1 MSVSKI
7 YYTLTDEAPML
18 ATHSF
23 LPIVKAFTKSADIE
37 IAVPDISLSGRILAN
52 FPEFLKED
60 QKIGDALAELGQLAT
75 QPDANIIKLPNI
87 SASAPQ
93 LEAAIAELQAKGYAV
108 PNYPAEPKNDEETA
122 IKAKYAKVLGSAVN
136 PVLREGNSDRRAPKA
151 VKNYAKTNPHRMGD
165 WAKDSKT
172 DVAHMNSGDFY
183 GTETSTTVEN
193 ATKYKIVFKGNDGT
207 EKLLKDFAPLKAGE
221 VIDSSVMNMNALKSF
236 VKEAIAEAKNR
247 NVLLSAHLKATMM
260 KVSDPI
266 IFGAIVE
273 TFFSDVFEKYAETF
287 KSLDINPNNGLANLY
302 DKIAGIPQEAEIKA
316 DLEKA
321 LENGPRVAMVNSD
334 KGITNFH
341 VPSDIIVDASM
352 AALVRGGGKMW
363 NKEGKEEDTVCIIPD
378 RSYAGFYQA
387 CIDDMKANGKLD
399 PTTMGSVP
407 NVGLMAQKAEEY
419 GSHDKT
425 FQISGEGEVKV
436 EDENANVLLSQ
447 KVENGDIFRMCQ
459 TKDAPI
465 QDWVKLAV
473 NRARLSD
480 TPAIFWLDKGRAHD
494 AEIIKK
500 VEKYLKD
507 YDTTGLDIR
516 ILDVKDAM
524 TETLKRAREGKDT
537 ISVSGNVLRDY
548 LTDLFPILE
557 LGTSAKML
565 SIVPLM
571 NGGGLFETG
580 AGGSA
585 PKHIEQFLEE
595 GYLRWDSL
603 GEFLALQA
611 SLEHLAQTQDNKK
624 AQVLADALD
633 EANAKFLATDKSPA
647 RKVGGIDNRGSHFY
661 LAMYWAEA
669 LANQTVD
676 AELAAQFAPVANA
689 MLENETKIN
698 EELIGAQGTAQ
709 NIDGYYRPD
718 EAKTYAAMRPSA
730 TLNAI
735 VDAL

>member
-193 ATKYKIVFKGNDGT
+193 ATKYKIVFKGNDGS

-273 TFFSDVFEKYAETF
+273 TFFSEVFEKYAETF

-425 FQISGEGEVKV
+425 FQATAEGIIEVQ
-436 EDENANVLLSQ
+436 DENGNVLLSQ

-624 AQVLADALD
+624 AQILADALD

-669 LANQTVD
+669 LANQTQD
-676 AELAAQFAPVANA
+676 SDLAAKFAPVANA

>member
-108 PNYPAEPKNDEETA
+108 PNYPAEPKNDEESA

-193 ATKYKIVFKGNDGT
+193 ATKYKIVFKGNDGS

-273 TFFSDVFEKYAETF
+273 TFFSEVFEKYAETF

-341 VPSDIIVDASM
+341 V
-352 AALVRGGGKMW
+352 
-363 NKEGKEEDTVCIIPD
+363 D
-378 RSYAGFYQA
+378 R
-387 CIDDMKANGKLD
+387 K
-399 PTTMGSVP
+399 SV
-407 NVGLMAQKAEEY
+407 V
-419 GSHDKT
+419 
-425 FQISGEGEVKV
+425 
-436 EDENANVLLSQ
+436 
-447 KVENGDIFRMCQ
+447 
-459 TKDAPI
+459 
-465 QDWVKLAV
+465 
-473 NRARLSD
+473 
-480 TPAIFWLDKGRAHD
+480 
-494 AEIIKK
+494 
-500 VEKYLKD
+500 
-507 YDTTGLDIR
+507 
-516 ILDVKDAM
+516 
-524 TETLKRAREGKDT
+524 
-537 ISVSGNVLRDY
+537 
-548 LTDLFPILE
+548 
-557 LGTSAKML
+557 
-565 SIVPLM
+565 
-571 NGGGLFETG
+571 
-580 AGGSA
+580 
-585 PKHIEQFLEE
+585 
-595 GYLRWDSL
+595 
-603 GEFLALQA
+603 
-611 SLEHLAQTQDNKK
+611 
-624 AQVLADALD
+624 
-633 EANAKFLATDKSPA
+633 
-647 RKVGGIDNRGSHFY
+647 
-661 LAMYWAEA
+661 
-669 LANQTVD
+669 
-676 AELAAQFAPVANA
+676 
-689 MLENETKIN
+689 
-698 EELIGAQGTAQ
+698 
-709 NIDGYYRPD
+709 
-718 EAKTYAAMRPSA
+718 
-730 TLNAI
+730 
-735 VDAL
+735 

>member
-108 PNYPAEPKNDEETA
+108 PNYPAEPKNDEESA

-193 ATKYKIVFKGNDGT
+193 ATKYKIVFKGNDGS

-273 TFFSDVFEKYAETF
+273 TFFSEVFEKYAETF

-436 EDENANVLLSQ
+436 EDENGNILLSQ

-480 TPAIFWLDKGRAHD
+480 TPAIFWLDKDRAHD
-494 AEIIKK
+494 REIIKK

-507 YDTTGLDIR
+507 HDTTGLDIR
-516 ILDVKDAM
+516 IMDVKDAM
-524 TETLKRAREGKDT
+524 KETLRIIRQGKDV

-548 LTDLFPILE
+548 LTDLFPIFYNA
-557 LGTSAKML
+557 SK
-565 SIVPLM
+565 IV
-571 NGGGLFETG
+571 
-580 AGGSA
+580 
-585 PKHIEQFLEE
+585 
-595 GYLRWDSL
+595 
-603 GEFLALQA
+603 
-611 SLEHLAQTQDNKK
+611 
-624 AQVLADALD
+624 
-633 EANAKFLATDKSPA
+633 
-647 RKVGGIDNRGSHFY
+647 
-661 LAMYWAEA
+661 
-669 LANQTVD
+669 
-676 AELAAQFAPVANA
+676 
-689 MLENETKIN
+689 
-698 EELIGAQGTAQ
+698 
-709 NIDGYYRPD
+709 
-718 EAKTYAAMRPSA
+718 
-730 TLNAI
+730 
-735 VDAL
+735 